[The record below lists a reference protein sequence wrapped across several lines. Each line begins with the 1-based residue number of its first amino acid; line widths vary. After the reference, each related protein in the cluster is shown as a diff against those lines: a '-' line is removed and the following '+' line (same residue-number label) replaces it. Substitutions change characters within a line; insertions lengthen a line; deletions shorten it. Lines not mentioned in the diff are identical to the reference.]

1 MASSSSAGETAAGFD
16 LGGGGAA
23 FLENSATIF
32 DEPAEGG
39 GAERVVAAVV
49 RRVPRSSDAPREA
62 GAVAAAMDA
71 MEWRR
76 WMDAVAAG
84 VLNGWTGGCGGAM
97 QDLRSRAAIGCDSER
112 QSIPKL
118 RLAAVVVTRQMMIL
132 ARNNAGLCSLCWI
145 EEQLNPIYC

>member
-39 GAERVVAAVV
+39 GAERGGAAVV

-76 WMDAVAAG
+76 WMDVVAAG

-97 QDLRSRAAIGCDSER
+97 QYLRSRAVTGSDSEM
-112 QSIPKL
+112 QSIAKL
-118 RLAAVVVTRQMMIL
+118 WLASVVVTRQMRIL
-132 ARNNAGLCSLCWI
+132 VRSNAGLCSSCWI
-145 EEQLNPIYC
+145 EEQINPIDC